1 MTAVNAIQ
9 LLGKA
14 GQIVDELAR
23 WGPLSAAEL
32 AKATSEPRPSVY
44 RIVAALEQIE
54 ALRPTGDGRFEL
66 GTAVLRW
73 SDAAVESFVN
83 RDSLGKQ
90 LRWVRDQLGMNV
102 YFCVAHEDGV
112 LCLDHVDGTAVDM
125 LDLGPGRIL
134 PRHAGAASLA
144 LMAFATDDVR
154 HDLLAA
160 APFESIASNTSTTA
174 EALRSSFDQIV
185 ARGWSVDDSELVE
198 GVAAVAVPVR
208 RADGTTAAVI
218 SVAGLRASVLAQE
231 STAAQ
236 VLQVAAQQIA
246 EAMAAPRAA
255 PTPTNGTDTPVNS
268 NAAAAEATRAPSLLV
283 KAGALMDALAQE
295 RIATSARLTE
305 LIDEPV
311 SSVYR
316 MLATLA
322 DIGWV
327 EQIGH
332 RGPYRIGG
340 KMLSLASDLTRHLDI
355 RRAAL
360 PVLKRIHE
368 ATGETTFLCVRHGT
382 RAVCIER
389 IDGVRVNS
397 RVLRLG
403 RSLPLHVGAAP
414 RALLAFEDRE
424 GWEEYASI
432 ATLTENL
439 GHDSLPFCALRRTR
453 GHPHRRIRG
462 QRQHRHPRHRRG
474 RRAHLRQPR
483 GGSGLTVG
491 QRSARRRSGRPAD
504 GAPSVT
510 DLVRDGATELSNY
523 LGFSRPCPVGATE
536 PAHGGGRHAGDVPAL
551 DRHRVR
557 CKNWTCR
564 R

>member
-1 MTAVNAIQ
+1 M
-9 LLGKA
+9 
-14 GQIVDELAR
+14 
-23 WGPLSAAEL
+23 
-32 AKATSEPRPSVY
+32 Y

-160 APFESIASNTSTTA
+160 APFESIASNTPTTA

-185 ARGWSVDDSELVE
+185 ARGWSVDDGELVE

-208 RADGTTAAVI
+208 RADGTTVAVI

-268 NAAAAEATRAPSLLV
+268 NAAAAEATRAPSLVV
-283 KAGALMDALAQE
+283 KAGALMEALAQE

-424 GWEEYASI
+424 GWEEYAAI
-432 ATLTENL
+432 ATLTEDL
-439 GHDSLPFCALRRTR
+439 GHDISRSALYAELEDIRTAGFVVSDNTVTPGIAAVGAPIFDSRGAVAASLSV
-453 GHPHRRIRG
+453 
-462 QRQHRHPRHRRG
+462 
-474 RRAHLRQPR
+474 
-483 GGSGLTVG
+483 SGLRDG
-491 QRSARRRSGRPAD
+491 ILAAPAD

-536 PAHGGGRHAGDVPAL
+536 PAHGGGRHAGDL
-551 DRHRVR
+551 SG
-557 CKNWTCR
+557 T
-564 R
+564 

>member
-23 WGPLSAAEL
+23 WGPLSAGEL

-44 RIVAALEQIE
+44 RIVAAMEQIE

-160 APFESIASNTSTTA
+160 APFESITSNTSTTA

-185 ARGWSVDDSELVE
+185 ARGWSVDDGELVE

-236 VLQVAAQQIA
+236 VLQVAARQIA

-255 PTPTNGTDTPVNS
+255 PTPTNGTDIPVNS
-268 NAAAAEATRAPSLLV
+268 NAAAEATRAPSLVV
-283 KAGALMDALAQE
+283 KAGALMEALAQE

-322 DIGWV
+322 GLGWV

-424 GWEEYASI
+424 GWEEYAAI

-439 GHDSLPFCALRRTR
+439 GHDISRSALYAELEDIRTAGFVVSDNTVTPGIAAVGAPIFDSRGAVAASLSV
-453 GHPHRRIRG
+453 
-462 QRQHRHPRHRRG
+462 
-474 RRAHLRQPR
+474 
-483 GGSGLTVG
+483 SGLRDG
-491 QRSARRRSGRPAD
+491 ILAAPAD
-504 GAPSVT
+504 GASSVT

-523 LGFSRPCPVGATE
+523 LGFSRPSPVGATE
-536 PAHGGGRHAGDVPAL
+536 PAPGGGRHASDLSG
-551 DRHRVR
+551 
-557 CKNWTCR
+557 T
-564 R
+564 

>member
-1 MTAVNAIQ
+1 MKPGNAIQ

-14 GQIVDELAR
+14 GQIVDEVAR
-23 WGPLSAAEL
+23 QGPLSAAEL

-44 RIVAALEQIE
+44 RILSALEQIK
-54 ALRPTGDGRFEL
+54 AVRPAGEGRFEL

-73 SDAAVESFVN
+73 SDAAVESFVD
-83 RDSLGKQ
+83 RESLGKQ

-102 YFCVAHEDGV
+102 YFCVAHDDGV

-125 LDLGPGRIL
+125 LDLGPGRML
-134 PRHAGAASLA
+134 PRHAGAASSA
-144 LMAFATDDVR
+144 LMAFAADEVR
-154 HDLLAA
+154 EDLLAA
-160 APFESIASNTSTTA
+160 APFESIASNTPTTA
-174 EALRSSFDQIV
+174 EALRATFDQIV

-208 RADGTTAAVI
+208 RADGSTAAVM
-218 SVAGLRASVLAQE
+218 SVAGLRASVLAQQ
-231 STAAQ
+231 SAAAQ
-236 VLQVAAQQIA
+236 VLLQAAQEIA
-246 EAMAAPRAA
+246 EAMAASKAA
-255 PTPTNGTDTPVNS
+255 PASSNRTDGPAGDDADT
-268 NAAAAEATRAPSLLV
+268 TRSPSLVV
-283 KAGALMDALAQE
+283 KAGALMDALARE
-295 RIATSARLTE
+295 RMATSARLTE

-316 MLATLA
+316 MLGTLA

-340 KMLSLASDLTRHLDI
+340 KLLSLASDLTRHLDI

-360 PVLKRIHE
+360 PVLKHIHE

-414 RALLAFEDRE
+414 RALLAFEERE

-439 GHDSLPFCALRRTR
+439 GHDISRSALYAELEDIRAAGFVVSDNNVTPGIAAVGAPIFDSRGAVAASLSV
-453 GHPHRRIRG
+453 
-462 QRQHRHPRHRRG
+462 
-474 RRAHLRQPR
+474 
-483 GGSGLTVG
+483 SGL
-491 QRSARRRSGRPAD
+491 RD
-504 GAPSVT
+504 GVLAIPGDDVPSVT
-510 DLVRDGATELSNY
+510 DLVRAGARELSDY
-523 LGFSRPCPVGATE
+523 LGFNPRGPASAGEPPQAGGHHVGDAPGT
-536 PAHGGGRHAGDVPAL
+536 
-551 DRHRVR
+551 
-557 CKNWTCR
+557 
-564 R
+564 

>member
-1 MTAVNAIQ
+1 MKTIQ

-23 WGPLSAAEL
+23 RGPLSAAEL
-32 AKATSEPRPSVY
+32 AKAVSEPRPSVY
-44 RIVAALEQIE
+44 RIVAALDHVDVVR
-54 ALRPTGDGRFEL
+54 AAGDSRVEL
-66 GTAVLRW
+66 GTALLRW

-83 RDSLGKQ
+83 RASLRKQ

-102 YFCVAHEDGV
+102 YFCVSHQNGV

-125 LDLGPGRIL
+125 LELGPGRML
-134 PRHAGAASLA
+134 PRHAGAASAA
-144 LMAFATDDVR
+144 LMAFTSPDTQQE
-154 HDLLAA
+154 LLAA
-160 APFESIASNTSTTA
+160 APFEPIASNTPTTA
-174 EALRSSFDQIV
+174 EALRAKFDQTV
-185 ARGWSVDDSELVE
+185 VRGWSVDDSEVVE

-208 RADGTTAAVI
+208 EADGSIAGVI
-218 SVAGLRASVLAQE
+218 SAAGLRASVLQQE
-231 STAAQ
+231 SAAGQ
-236 VLQVAAQQIA
+236 VLRVAAQRIA
-246 EAMAAPRAA
+246 DAMAAPRAV
-255 PTPTNGTDTPVNS
+255 PGPMNRVETQEHND
-268 NAAAAEATRAPSLLV
+268 AEPDATRAPSLV
-283 KAGALMDALAQE
+283 IKAGVLMEALAQE
-295 RIATSARLTE
+295 HIATSGRLTE
-305 LIDEPV
+305 LINEPV

-332 RGPYRIGG
+332 RGAYRIGG
-340 KMLSLASDLTRHLDI
+340 KLLSLANEFTRRLDI

-414 RALLAFEDRE
+414 RALLAFDDRE

-432 ATLTENL
+432 ASLTEDL
-439 GHDSLPFCALRRTR
+439 GHDISRSALYAELEEIRNAGFVVSDNTVTPGIAAVGAPIFDDRGEVAASLSV
-453 GHPHRRIRG
+453 
-462 QRQHRHPRHRRG
+462 
-474 RRAHLRQPR
+474 
-483 GGSGLTVG
+483 SGLREGVLAAGT
-491 QRSARRRSGRPAD
+491 AD
-504 GAPSVT
+504 APSVT
-510 DLVRDGATELSNY
+510 HLVRDGARELSSY
-523 LGFSRPCPVGATE
+523 LGFGQSRPAHTGNSTHSRGA
-536 PAHGGGRHAGDVPAL
+536 
-551 DRHRVR
+551 
-557 CKNWTCR
+557 
-564 R
+564 

>member
-208 RADGTTAAVI
+208 RADGTAAAVM

-268 NAAAAEATRAPSLLV
+268 NAAAAATRAPSLLV
-283 KAGALMDALAQE
+283 KAGALMEALAQE

-414 RALLAFEDRE
+414 RALLAFADRE
-424 GWEEYASI
+424 GWEEYAAI
-432 ATLTENL
+432 AALTENL
-439 GHDSLPFCALRRTR
+439 GHDISRSALYAELEDIRTAGFVVSDNTVTPGIAAVGAPIFDSRGAVAASLSV
-453 GHPHRRIRG
+453 
-462 QRQHRHPRHRRG
+462 
-474 RRAHLRQPR
+474 
-483 GGSGLTVG
+483 SGLRDGILAV
-491 QRSARRRSGRPAD
+491 PAD

-510 DLVRDGATELSNY
+510 DLVRDGASELSNY

-536 PAHGGGRHAGDVPAL
+536 PAHDGGRHAGDLSGA
-551 DRHRVR
+551 
-557 CKNWTCR
+557 
-564 R
+564 